1 VWDPRYNVSDRFH
14 IMPIITPAYPQQ
26 NSTFNVSQS
35 TLKVMQE
42 EFRAS
47 LAICEDIVGG
57 ELRNKEIFKE
67 GGGPLGNSIVYPGS
81 RIGFFW
87 IPDPNPY
94 FL

>member
-47 LAICEDIVGG
+47 LAICEDIVAG
-57 ELRNKEIFKE
+57 EFVFVAMFRIRIRI
-67 GGGPLGNSIVYPGS
+67 GSGS
-81 RIGFFW
+81 RRAKWPTKFEK
-87 IPDPNPY
+87 N
-94 FL
+94 